1 LRQTGNGVAVQQ
13 AAPPPAKLKA
23 YARPQMKNE
32 YVPPETEMEKVIV
45 EYWKEIIGV
54 DLIGVHD
61 NFLEL
66 GGHSLMA
73 VQLLSRLRDKF
84 HVDLPVRS
92 FFDSPTVADLV
103 LLIEQEQQVQS
114 PTPANTIEL
123 IARPDQTLESLLREL
138 ED

>member
-1 LRQTGNGVAVQQ
+1 
-13 AAPPPAKLKA
+13 
-23 YARPQMKNE
+23 MKNE

-61 NFLEL
+61 NFQEL

>member
-1 LRQTGNGVAVQQ
+1 
-13 AAPPPAKLKA
+13 
-23 YARPQMKNE
+23 
-32 YVPPETEMEKVIV
+32 
-45 EYWKEIIGV
+45 
-54 DLIGVHD
+54 
-61 NFLEL
+61 
-66 GGHSLMA
+66 
-73 VQLLSRLRDKF
+73 
-84 HVDLPVRS
+84 LPVRS